1 MTENN
6 KRLSRSDIGLLFIA
20 AVVLIP
26 GLAALMHGLLGDFGL
41 TLTDLTVSALL
52 TTALVILYS
61 RQTQMLES
69 QRDLLTQEMN
79 REARQQHT
87 ETLRE
92 RIRLWHGEP
101 ETTATVDPSRSSD
114 TNLPSVGYSSFNSAP
129 TGGVDTIGSDED
141 EFKVI
146 PYHLTDD
153 RYLHDLLDNHA
164 TDLDE
169 QKAEIEE
176 LQQKFQSLR
185 KEFKHEF
192 DAAIVEKKDDYS
204 LEPSEYFNQWIFEH
218 LVAEKRG
225 KYENYD
231 GMRER
236 VIGRL
241 REGSTTKH
249 PEEPRIWILA
259 NLGDRNRAV
268 YSAVGRSA
276 DWDPNMDKKSDIGN
290 ETQRIVA
297 EVFDTIESEAP
308 YETIEEAA
316 SVLDDGEDAIK
327 ELRQLLVEYDG
338 RPIFTGDCKYLK
350 EARLSTT

>member
-1 MTENN
+1 MAENN

-20 AVVLIP
+20 AVVFIP
-26 GLAALMHGLLGDFGL
+26 GITAVMHGLLGDLGL
-41 TLTDLTVSALL
+41 TLTDITVSALL

-92 RIRLWHGEP
+92 RIRLWHGKP
-101 ETTATVDPSRSSD
+101 ATTNTPDQSKSSD

-129 TGGVDTIGSDED
+129 TGGVDTNGSDEG
-141 EFKVI
+141 EFRVI

-153 RYLHDLLDNHA
+153 RYLRDLLDNHA

-169 QKAEIEE
+169 KKAEIKE

-185 KEFKHEF
+185 KEFREGF
-192 DAAIVEKKDDYS
+192 DDAIVEKKEGYTI
-204 LEPSEYFNQWIFEH
+204 EPAEYFSHWIFEQ

-225 KYENYD
+225 KYEDYD
-231 GMRER
+231 DMRER

-241 REGSTTKH
+241 REGRITKH
-249 PEEPRIWILA
+249 PEEPRIWILV
-259 NLGDRNRAV
+259 NLGDRNQAV

-276 DWDPNMDKKSDIGN
+276 DWDPNIDKKSDIGN
-290 ETQRIVA
+290 ETERIVA
-297 EVFDTIESEAP
+297 EVFDAIESEAP

-316 SVLDDGEDAIK
+316 SVLDKGEDAIG
-327 ELRQLLVEYDG
+327 ELKQLLVEYDG

-350 EARLSTT
+350 EARLSST